1 MKPVKPRSGWRIATG
16 LIFDALSGRL
26 GVSLMAINNWV
37 NAKKIGH
44 VKLGFRKSA
53 IPLSEIK
60 RVRAI
65 LAKEKRLR

>member
-1 MKPVKPRSGWRIATG
+1 
-16 LIFDALSGRL
+16 
-26 GVSLMAINNWV
+26 MAINNWV
-37 NAKKIGH
+37 NAKKVGH
-44 VKLGFRKSA
+44 VKLGPRKSA